1 MGISQNNRTVVNE
14 YVSTASAVTHSIQ
27 LKGPDQTYLRK
38 YATSVVAYWFVD
50 CIYFGATSDLTFQFN
65 YTNAANLDMQV
76 EALVIASY
84 EKPPPPTTIAP
95 PTTTTPLPPSTTV
108 SPNST
113 TLQTTTTTV
122 STTTT
127 IATTTVKPSNNITN
141 LVQPN
146 LKLGSNVS
154 EIPILP
160 FVCLNTSIVPP
171 DPKKTYG
178 YFAQKIKVK
187 GKLQK

>member
-1 MGISQNNRTVVNE
+1 MHISQNNRTVVNE

-27 LKGPDQTYLRK
+27 LKESDQTYLRE
-38 YATSVVAYWFVD
+38 YAASVVAYWFVD

-65 YTNAANLDMQV
+65 YTTAANLDMQV
-76 EALVIASY
+76 EALVIASF
-84 EKPPPPTTIAP
+84 EKPPPPTTTAP
-95 PTTTTPLPPSTTV
+95 PTTPLPPSTTV

-113 TLQTTTTTV
+113 TLNTSTTTV

-146 LKLGSNVS
+146 LKLCSNVS

-160 FVCLNTSIVPP
+160 YVCLNTSIVPP

-178 YFAQKIKVK
+178 YFAKKIKVK
-187 GKLQK
+187 GEL